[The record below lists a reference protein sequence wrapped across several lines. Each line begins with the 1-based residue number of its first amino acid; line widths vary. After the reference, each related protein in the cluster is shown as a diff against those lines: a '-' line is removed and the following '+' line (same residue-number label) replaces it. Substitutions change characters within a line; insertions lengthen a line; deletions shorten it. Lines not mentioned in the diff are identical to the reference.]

1 MSPPLTTDRGVADE
15 RDIRKCWAG
24 RTSPLGC
31 CLGTRCRLDDGQTP
45 WAEWERFQCMGEGR
59 QLPPQ
64 VAGSRGGVGG
74 LFGSDGDDPSVGDAS
89 YGTRLNGPD
98 RILALVVVATSDVCA
113 RPVRGARLGQKPN
126 VSFR

>member
-59 QLPPQ
+59 QLP
-64 VAGSRGGVGG
+64 RVGAPALMG
-74 LFGSDGDDPSVGDAS
+74 CSAPSAC
-89 YGTRLNGPD
+89 T
-98 RILALVVVATSDVCA
+98 
-113 RPVRGARLGQKPN
+113 
-126 VSFR
+126 